1 VNRDQRS
8 EVKGIAVSQTTIIHS
23 PCSGTCQIDIDT
35 GFCYGCY
42 RTLDEIAGWV
52 DMTRDE
58 KLQLLTLIEDR
69 KKEAD

>member
-1 VNRDQRS
+1 MNRDPTIS
-8 EVKGIAVSQTTIIHS
+8 VKGTDVTQDTIIHS

-42 RTLDEIAGWV
+42 RTLDEVAGWV

-58 KLQLLTLIEDR
+58 KLQLLTLIEER